1 MANINSVSQ
10 KSLQNILSSIG
21 VKSSDPKNVAKNK
34 SSLGQEDFLKL
45 MTTQLQNQDP
55 FAPMENGE
63 FISQMAQFS
72 TVTGI
77 AEVAKS
83 MKELTNQVS
92 EFRIATAAQFLGHQ
106 VLIPGSKA
114 TPDSNGE
121 IHGAVDLPYGTTELT
136 IGFKRPNGE
145 VIHTE
150 SLGSQQA
157 GLVGFGWVDIPE
169 EIQEK
174 IKENKE
180 NIIVAAY
187 TAEGGSQSRPATAVY
202 SKILGAAAGE
212 QGVELEVAN
221 YGLINASEALRFRN

>member
-1 MANINSVSQ
+1 MADINSVSQ

-21 VKSSDPKNVAKNK
+21 VKASEKGVAKNK
-34 SSLGQEDFLKL
+34 TSLGQEDFLKL

-63 FISQMAQFS
+63 FIAQMAQFS

-77 AEVAKS
+77 TEVS
-83 MKELTNQVS
+83 NSLKELTNQVS

-106 VLIPGSKA
+106 VLVPGSQA

-136 IGFKRPNGE
+136 IAFKKPNGE
-145 VIHTE
+145 IVHTE
-150 SLGSQQA
+150 SLGTQQA
-157 GLVGFGWVDIPE
+157 GLVGFGWIDIPE
-169 EIQEK
+169 EIR
-174 IKENKE
+174 NNNE